1 MIKSIYIAEQHDA
14 ELCSVEQVQVIAGKG
29 IVGDRNFGESNWPG
43 QNVTFIEK
51 EKIDVFNEQHQRNIH
66 ESDPRR
72 TVITT
77 GVDLNSLVGKEF
89 TVGGV
94 RFIGVELC
102 EPCKGIGDKL
112 ATDTMSGPAV
122 VKALVGNAGLRT
134 NALNDGQFA
143 VGMPLE
149 LDN

>member
-1 MIKSIYIAEQHDA
+1 MIKAIYIATQHDA
-14 ELCSVEQVQVIAGKG
+14 DLSSVDRVDVVAGKG
-29 IVGDRNFGESNWPG
+29 IVGDRNFGKSNWPG

-51 EKIDVFNEQHQRNIH
+51 EKIDAFNTQYQRDIH

-77 GVDLNSLVGKEF
+77 GVDLNALVGKEF
-89 TVGGV
+89 TVGNV
-94 RFIGVELC
+94 RFMGVELC

-122 VKALVGNAGLRT
+122 VKAFVGNGGLRT
-134 NALNDGQFA
+134 NALGDGQIA
-143 VGMPLE
+143 VGMPFE
-149 LDN
+149 IT